1 METMHHNEAQEKAP
15 QQEQLS
21 IVEQKKQEAS
31 LFVEQRVTSLMQEEN
46 TSLLSAVHRVYEE
59 VKGNDYRKEQATA
72 KLLECLSL
80 ANEVGLREEEI
91 VRVYPNLSSFVKKYS
106 EEEAANDA
114 RYLVTQHN

>member
-1 METMHHNEAQEKAP
+1 METMHHNEAP

-31 LFVEQRVTSLMQEEN
+31 LFVEQRITTLMQEEN
-46 TSLLSAVHRVYEE
+46 SSLLHAVHRVYEE

-72 KLLECLSL
+72 KLLEYLSL

-91 VRVYPNLSSFVKKYS
+91 VTAYPNFASFV
-106 EEEAANDA
+106 ERPLEGVPANDD